1 MTATRLLKFVVG
13 DLKTKLILDT
23 EIDICSS
30 HRSQLILMGV
40 LKQLSIWMGR
50 NYSIGVGRGRE
61 MPYQS
66 TGGIIT
72 PTQICVPYVWGLQFL
87 VAMNIGDIGW

>member
-1 MTATRLLKFVVG
+1 VTATRLLKFVVG

-50 NYSIGVGRGRE
+50 NYSLGVGRGKGVL
-61 MPYQS
+61 YQS

-72 PTQICVPYVWGLQFL
+72 QTQICVPYVWGLQFL
-87 VAMNIGDIGW
+87 VTMIIGDIG